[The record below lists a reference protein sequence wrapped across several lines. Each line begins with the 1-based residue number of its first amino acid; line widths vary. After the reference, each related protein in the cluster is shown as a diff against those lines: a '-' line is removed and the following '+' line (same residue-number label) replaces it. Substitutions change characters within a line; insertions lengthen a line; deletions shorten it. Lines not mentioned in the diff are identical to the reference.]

1 VPSSLGRGLASA
13 ALASAALAA
22 AASGP
27 SAAGDGSALL
37 PDLSLN
43 LKAARYAPT
52 EADLQWT
59 GWIGAGAGLVR
70 HRGVTAYFNADVETI
85 LGDTLRPF
93 EANQANYHLELG
105 ARRPIGGTEVTAFFH
120 HVSRHLVDRAKTQAV
135 DWNVL
140 GVRARAPLPR
150 EFFVPTRVTLGL
162 GHTTLASLVGYRLEM
177 TLRVEADLLARRWGQ
192 VYAVADTRV
201 MTTTRSAA
209 FPRSGFIDF
218 TLEGGTRFGRDR
230 RWIET
235 FLAYEHRNDVFLE
248 APGTRSRALL
258 GFRLGFSG
266 GEARPPQTP
275 ASGTAPASACRR

>member
-1 VPSSLGRGLASA
+1 MPRITGRTRSI
-13 ALASAALAA
+13 ALLVVLTARRGIAE
-22 AASGP
+22 GP
-27 SAAGDGSALL
+27 TLL
-37 PDLSLN
+37 PDVSLH

-52 EADLQWT
+52 ETDLHWT

-70 HRGVTAYFNADVETI
+70 HRGVTAYFAADVETI

-105 ARRPIGGTEVTAFFH
+105 ARRPLGRAEVTAFFH
-120 HVSRHLVDRAKTQAV
+120 HVSRHLVDRAKVQAV

-140 GVRARAPLPR
+140 GVRLASPLPR
-150 EFFVPTRVTLGL
+150 EFFVPTRVTLGV

-177 TLRVEADLLARRWGQ
+177 TLKAEADLLARRWGQ
-192 VYAVADTRV
+192 AYAVMEARV
-201 MTTTRSAA
+201 VTTARSAA

-218 TLEGGTRFGRDR
+218 MLEGGTRFGRDR

-248 APGTRSRALL
+248 SPATRDRALI
-258 GFRLGFSG
+258 GFRLGFGG
-266 GEARPPQTP
+266 GEAASPPEVTP
-275 ASGTAPASACRR
+275 SGTSPACALRR